1 MSKAPV
7 PTRSLPQPHRWL
19 PTSPCGPGCID
30 ADVARV
36 GGITALLRIVA
47 VSALLLLVVAAVSLP
62 VRRLLPGAPR
72 QRFVRLIFVGV
83 LRAFGIRLV
92 VHGGTGFAGIR
103 ETPRRG
109 ALVVSNHISWLDIVA
124 VNAVQ
129 PMRALAKSEI
139 ARWPVLGGL
148 VRRAGTIFVDRARL
162 SALPGT
168 VGELAAALRAGSLIS
183 VSAEGTTWCG
193 RAMGPFVAAPF
204 QAAIDGGVPVR
215 PLALRYR
222 TAAGETTYPAF
233 IGTESFLA
241 SLRRVAR
248 LRGLVVEVFVCDEIA
263 PGRAENRGELAK
275 LAEAAVHSALG
286 NTACPPVGVGRRRA
300 AVGGTRGRAGTATS

>member
-19 PTSPCGPGCID
+19 PTSPCGPGCLD
-30 ADVARV
+30 AGVALV
-36 GGITALLRIVA
+36 GWGRALLRIVA
-47 VSALLLLVVAAVSLP
+47 ASAVLVATVLGSP
-62 VRRLLPGAPR
+62 VRWLLPGAPR
-72 QRFVRLIFVGV
+72 QRIVRWVFVGL
-83 LRAFGIRLV
+83 LRAFGIRLI
-92 VHGGTGFAGIR
+92 VHGGAGFAGIR
-103 ETPRRG
+103 ETPGRG
-109 ALVVSNHISWLDIVA
+109 ALVASNHISWLDIVA

-148 VRRAGTIFVDRARL
+148 ARRAGTIFVDRARL

-168 VGELAAALRAGSLIS
+168 VGELAAALRAGSLIN

-215 PLALRYR
+215 PVALRYR
-222 TAAGETTYPAF
+222 TADGTETTYPAF

-241 SLRRVAR
+241 SLGRVAR

-263 PGRAENRGELAK
+263 PGRAENRRELAR
-275 LAEAAVHSALG
+275 LAEAAAHSALG
-286 NTACPPVGVGRRRA
+286 YTAYPPVEVPRRRA
-300 AVGGTRGRAGTATS
+300 MANGTRGRAGTVIC